1 MSTTLKTTRI
11 NNKVRSRLDIRGKDN
26 SAFHCC
32 YLYETKKMM
41 TTGKNYALVAPE
53 NDQL

>member
-1 MSTTLKTTRI
+1 M
-11 NNKVRSRLDIRGKDN
+11 GKDN

-32 YLYETKKMM
+32 HLYETKKMM
-41 TTGKNYALVAPE
+41 TAGKNYALVTPE